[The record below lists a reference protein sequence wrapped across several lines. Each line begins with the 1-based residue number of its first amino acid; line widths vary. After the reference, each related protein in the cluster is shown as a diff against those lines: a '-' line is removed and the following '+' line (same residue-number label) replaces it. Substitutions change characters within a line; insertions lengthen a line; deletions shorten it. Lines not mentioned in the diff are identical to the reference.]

1 MIGKLRVTILG
12 AAVAVSAFGV
22 GGSQCYAKEPP
33 SVGANVDIDVNGI
46 VKSITDAV
54 SSAQNRGGFVKGALE
69 TAFNGAKRR
78 HNVMVFNLNGG
89 YDASGLQGVRDFHV
103 YTYSSIPYGVWNLQV
118 RDVRES
124 GRRRLHQLGLRR
136 PLYPDRQGRKNRGVQ
151 LRGATRHAARPGET
165 RAGRCVLC
173 TRSGTSR
180 DRPAV
185 VPVTP
190 PRVALDLNQA

>member
-103 YTYSSIPYGVWNLQV
+103 YTYSGIPYGVWIF
-118 RDVRES
+118 
-124 GRRRLHQLGLRR
+124 
-136 PLYPDRQGRKNRGVQ
+136 K
-151 LRGATRHAARPGET
+151 
-165 RAGRCVLC
+165 
-173 TRSGTSR
+173 SGTFVNQGDGGFINWAFEGR
-180 DRPAV
+180 FTRTGKDGKTV
-185 VPVTP
+185 VF
-190 PRVALDLNQA
+190 N